1 MEAFSDTATGSVSFF
16 IPISTSRYLKVSQAD
31 LNAVGVLLS
40 PMPMTNIRLSRR
52 RAASRVK
59 SESELTMQNPSTFF
73 VYRISI
79 ASMIMAESDAFL
91 PCV

>member
-1 MEAFSDTATGSVSFF
+1 
-16 IPISTSRYLKVSQAD
+16 
-31 LNAVGVLLS
+31 
-40 PMPMTNIRLSRR
+40 MPMTNIRLSRR